1 MGLFGTNKKEEKKK
15 EEIPQLP
22 SLPKLPDFQGFGDF
36 GYDGTSQIHKLPSF
50 PSSSLG
56 MKFSQNTI
64 KEAVTGDERGDFS
77 DGDADDSVDDD
88 DMRMMQE
95 PFKRPLTEE
104 IGMGSRFSSSS
115 PNFSRGAAPGPVFI
129 RVDKFEGA
137 IEIFNETRKKISE
150 IEQVLDEIKRT
161 KEKEDKELQSWEVE
175 VKLMKD
181 QIEKVNRDV
190 FSKV

>member
-15 EEIPQLP
+15 EEIPQVP
-22 SLPKLPDFQGFGDF
+22 TLPKLPEFQGFGEF

-50 PSSSLG
+50 PSNSLG

-64 KEAVTGDERGDFS
+64 KEAIAGEERGDLS
-77 DGDADDSVDDD
+77 DEDADEFTDQD

-95 PFKRPLTEE
+95 PLRRPMTEE
-104 IGMGSRFSSSS
+104 FGSRFPSSS
-115 PNFSRGAAPGPVFI
+115 NFPRGSAPGPVFI

-137 IEIFNETRKKISE
+137 MEVFNETRRKISE
-150 IEQVLDEIKRT
+150 IEKVLDEIKRT

-181 QIEKVNRDV
+181 QIEKVDRDI